1 MLLDESGNESEVAAV
16 AARIQAEI
24 QQPIDIYG
32 TGHGPGARVR
42 ASLGIAIAVPVYE
55 SAEEILLHA
64 DSAMYMAKT
73 SGGGHHVTYKWK

>member
-1 MLLDESGNESEVAAV
+1 MAAV

-24 QQPIDIYG
+24 QLPIDIYG
-32 TGHGPGARVR
+32 LGDGPSARVR